1 MRITDSTGG
10 CWPTPLQEL
19 LLKATLLKTN
29 GALEAWQEWYGR
41 EGLERL
47 DNGSY
52 RLLPLT
58 YRNLQSLD
66 YQDPVLMKLKGVSRR
81 AWCENHLV
89 FRRMMPAMAALRMR
103 SVLPLAM
110 RPV

>member
-29 GALEAWQEWYGR
+29 VALEAWEEWHGQ

-58 YRNLQSLD
+58 YRNLQSLG
-66 YQDPVLMKLKGVSRR
+66 YQDAVLMKLKGSAGGPGVRTTWYSAAWRR
-81 AWCENHLV
+81 CW
-89 FRRMMPAMAALRMR
+89 R
-103 SVLPLAM
+103 SFIMQAFP
-110 RPV
+110 PCY

>member
-29 GALEAWQEWYGR
+29 AALQAWEEWYGQ

-47 DNGSY
+47 DNRSY

-58 YRNLQSLD
+58 YRHLQSLG
-66 YQDPVLMKLKGVSRR
+66 YQDPVLMKLKGISRR
-81 AWCENHLV
+81 GV
-89 FRRMMPAMAALRMR
+89 
-103 SVLPLAM
+103 V
-110 RPV
+110 